1 MNKLIIMYY
10 IYYYIYV
17 KLPVYIISVSTN
29 AFRQLSLNDDAVAIC
44 TGVAPTFISIYDEP
58 PRSQTGGDF
67 GDSTT
72 PEDNRVAF

>member
-1 MNKLIIMYY
+1 MYY

-58 PRSQTGGDF
+58 PRSQTGG
-67 GDSTT
+67 GTLVTALRQRTT
-72 PEDNRVAF
+72 VLLS